1 MDWAFFLSNDEDN
14 SQYVR
19 LLLQMWSSDSQAI
32 KFVGRS
38 VLLIC
43 EGKDFK
49 LTSLDG
55 VHTVREELAEI
66 DSTQEESDSRIILYC
81 QYAKKKFK
89 KKQGYKYVT
98 VKSPDTDV
106 FFILV
111 YYEKRIENISI
122 LFETGRGNKSR
133 LLGITAFNK
142 EISAIYTSALLSLY
156 ADTGCDTLS
165 AFKDKGKLKPIKAL
179 KLYPQLIETLAKLG

>member
-1 MDWAFFLSNDEDN
+1 
-14 SQYVR
+14 
-19 LLLQMWSSDSQAI
+19 MWSSDSQAI

-66 DSTQEESDSRIILYC
+66 DSTQEESDSRIVLYC
-81 QYAKKKFK
+81 QYAT
-89 KKQGYKYVT
+89 KQGYKYVT

-111 YYEKRIENISI
+111 YYEKRIEDISI

-142 EISAIYTSALLSLY
+142 EISAIYTSALLSLH
-156 ADTGCDTLS
+156 ACTGCDTVS
-165 AFKDKGKLKPIKAL
+165 AFKGKGKLKQIKAF
-179 KLYPQLIETLAKLG
+179 KLYPQFIETLAKLG